1 MPLNV
6 TPAGN
11 TPAQPNGPPKYVM
24 TRNSPGMGTNTAPI
38 DQRALPPGS
47 PGGAVARPADANGR
61 TVEQPAGVEAEVEQ
75 PGGEGTGEEGEGS
88 QGGESWRFAKLAEK
102 DRQARTRLDQA
113 KAAEARL
120 KEQSDS
126 LGRREAALAAE
137 DAKRATWR
145 SNPAALLRD
154 HGFVP
159 EAALQFMLN
168 GEKLSPEQKL
178 ALDVDQRLEQE
189 RGARAKD
196 LEQLRQEQAQRDQE
210 REQADREQEQREQT
224 SQQQAAVAELHAD
237 IGDVVAGDPKSFPL
251 LHRSGERAGP
261 AVFQRLNEISD
272 KIMRE
277 TGRRP
282 PVTTK
287 MIERAAVDVE
297 AAARKEMQETLSD
310 PNVASVLGVGRS
322 APRTQRTLSNDM
334 PQRQSVTEQQERPET
349 EAEKRERV
357 KRDIEA
363 SWQRRKPQ

>member
-47 PGGAVARPADANGR
+47 PGGAAARPADANGR
-61 TVEQPAGVEAEVEQ
+61 TIEQPAGAAADVEQ
-75 PGGEGTGEEGEGS
+75 EGASEEGDGTP
-88 QGGESWRFAKLAEK
+88 GGESWRFAKLAEK

-120 KEQSDS
+120 KEQGDA
-126 LGRREAALAAE
+126 LARREAAIAAE
-137 DAKRATWR
+137 ETKRATWR
-145 SNPAALLRD
+145 TNPAQLLRD

-159 EAALQFMLN
+159 ESALQFMLN

-189 RGARAKD
+189 RGARVKD

-210 REQADREQEQREQT
+210 REQADREQEEREQT

-237 IGDVVAGDPKSFPL
+237 IGDVVSGDPKSFPL
-251 LHRSGERAGP
+251 LHRAGERAGP

-272 KIMRE
+272 KTMRE

-287 MIERAAVDVE
+287 MIERAAADVE

-310 PNVASVLGVGRS
+310 PNVASVLGVNRT
-322 APRTQRTLSNDM
+322 APRQQRTLSNDM

-357 KRDIEA
+357 KREIEA